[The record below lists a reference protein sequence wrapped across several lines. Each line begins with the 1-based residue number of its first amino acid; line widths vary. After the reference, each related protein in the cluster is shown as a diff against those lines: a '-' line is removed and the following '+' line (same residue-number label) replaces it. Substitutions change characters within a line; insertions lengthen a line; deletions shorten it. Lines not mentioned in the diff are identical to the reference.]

1 MSLVEAFTAVFCVF
15 MKYVVSNREVR
26 IVRRQQ
32 LRFVFYEWIKLLH
45 HSVLIRREEKKVS
58 DKQIWAARFHYVEST
73 RSNVSDWP
81 SADNVR
87 RERGR
92 TGETMEITER
102 AEVRDTKRR
111 RRVDGATITI
121 VTIVTIWLHLQL
133 RAVNKDV
140 VMLVLM
146 ERQLEQTSSQFRG
159 VWLADMDK

>member
-32 LRFVFYEWIKLLH
+32 LSFVFYEWIKLLH

-87 RERGR
+87 RERR
-92 TGETMEITER
+92 TGEDGGDNGDNREGWSER
-102 AEVRDTKRR
+102 HKETQTCGRSDDHNSDNSHNMTSSAAQSCEQRHRDA
-111 RRVDGATITI
+111 RVDGETARTDIIT
-121 VTIVTIWLHLQL
+121 V
-133 RAVNKDV
+133 
-140 VMLVLM
+140 
-146 ERQLEQTSSQFRG
+146 
-159 VWLADMDK
+159 